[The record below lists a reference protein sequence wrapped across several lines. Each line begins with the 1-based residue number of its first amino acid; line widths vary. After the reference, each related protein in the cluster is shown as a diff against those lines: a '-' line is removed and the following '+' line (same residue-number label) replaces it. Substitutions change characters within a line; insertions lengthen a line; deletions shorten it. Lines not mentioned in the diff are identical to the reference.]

1 MHIRGKLLAG
11 ALAIGAMAA
20 AAQAQ
25 QAPVDLVTV
34 PAVPTDYV
42 PKTTPW
48 GDPDLRGRWPIDHL
62 NGTPLQR
69 TPEQGNRMFLS
80 DEEMEERRRRIEAA
94 AAAMTTRMLRTG
106 WARAT
111 GSRWVSRAAEP
122 R

>member
-1 MHIRGKLLAG
+1 MVEAMNHLQEAAVHIRGKLLAG

-94 AAAMTTRMLRTG
+94 AARYDNEDASDRLG
-106 WARAT
+106 Q
-111 GSRWVSRAAEP
+111 
-122 R
+122 